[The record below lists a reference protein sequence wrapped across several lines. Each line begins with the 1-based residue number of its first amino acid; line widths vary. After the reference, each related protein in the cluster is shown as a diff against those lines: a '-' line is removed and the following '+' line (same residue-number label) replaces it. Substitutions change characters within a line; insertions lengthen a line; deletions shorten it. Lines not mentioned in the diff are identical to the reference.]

1 MAGERLGFAC
11 LPVKDARRR
20 GVAKA
25 ELVLE
30 ESSFVVFVL
39 ITCLSG
45 LNTFGFVYS
54 SQV

>member
-11 LPVKDARRR
+11 LPAKDARRR

-25 ELVLE
+25 ELE
-30 ESSFVVFVL
+30 ESSFVVFVF